1 MILRSARLWRNLLHN
16 TWCAKVQQQFR
27 NNCTLCDINRH
38 RQKGW
43 LWLPSFILV
52 VFFPTYTSKLIKI
65 ITFSSTFGSLPLSIT
80 MAKNIDFFCFDQ
92 KIHILHKEINM
103 ADFIPTE
110 INLFWGNF
118 LCKWIYPWLWYST
131 SIWSGGM
138 L

>member
-1 MILRSARLWRNLLHN
+1 M
-16 TWCAKVQQQFR
+16 V
-27 NNCTLCDINRH
+27 
-38 RQKGW
+38 
-43 LWLPSFILV
+43 SFILV

-110 INLFWGNF
+110 INLF
-118 LCKWIYPWLWYST
+118 
-131 SIWSGGM
+131 
-138 L
+138 